1 MQRFL
6 ILLRFE
12 IKKVMARKKA
22 ILFLLALNVVPI
34 LAGFLA
40 MLLFMKFKTIGI
52 GGLQYSIL
60 NEAVR
65 GLFTAH
71 LKLFAW
77 ISPFFL
83 ALVIGD
89 SISSESARGHLKT
102 LLLTPV
108 TRVQVLVAKAVAVLF
123 FLLAAIT
130 VGGIFLQISLIVA
143 RFIGDSPDIIRDVT
157 DGSTHLVSTMT
168 ALELLS
174 ISFVANMTMVSFFT
188 LFALFAESAI
198 LMTFTG
204 LIILMGLETFVLMA
218 PTLGQFDPIYLRIAD
233 WCFTRHPSKLFE
245 LETLSGLMDGS
256 LSIAADPVRSALLGS
271 LGWALAFFSLS
282 IFFFR
287 RKSILN

>member
-6 ILLRFE
+6 LLLRFE

-22 ILFLLALNVVPI
+22 VLFLLALNVVPI

-40 MLLFMKFKTIGI
+40 MLLFMKFKTLGI
-52 GGLQYSIL
+52 GQLQYSIL
-60 NEAVR
+60 SEAIR

-89 SISSESARGHLKT
+89 SISGESARGHLKT

-108 TRVQVLVAKAVAVLF
+108 SRFQVLVAKSMAVML
-123 FLLAAIT
+123 FLLAAVT
-130 VGGIFLQISLIVA
+130 VGGLFLQASLIVA
-143 RFIGDSPDIIRDVT
+143 RFIGESPDIIRDVT
-157 DGSTHLVSTMT
+157 EGSAKLIGTTI
-168 ALELLS
+168 ALKLLG
-174 ISFVANMTMVSFFT
+174 IAFVANLSMVTFFT

-204 LIILMGLETFVLMA
+204 LIVLMALETFVLMA
-218 PTLGQFDPIYLRIAD
+218 PTLGQFDPVYLKIAE

-245 LETLSGLMDGS
+245 VTTLHGIMDGTLSLTSDPVGPALIGS
-256 LSIAADPVRSALLGS
+256 LAWAAL
-271 LGWALAFFSLS
+271 FFTLS
-282 IFFFR
+282 VFFFR
-287 RKSILN
+287 RKPILN